1 MPRGNKDDVLKYRL
15 PIPPIE
21 EQERI
26 VSQIDA
32 LEQEI
37 AKARI
42 LIKNA
47 AGEKQAIL
55 NKYL

>member
-1 MPRGNKDDVLKYRL
+1 MPRGNKEDMLKYRL
-15 PIPPIE
+15 PIPPID
-21 EQERI
+21 EQKRI

-37 AKARI
+37 AKARN
-42 LIKNA
+42 LINNA

-55 NKYL
+55 DKYL

>member
-1 MPRGNKDDVLKYRL
+1 MPRGNKEDILKYRL
-15 PIPPIE
+15 PIPPID
-21 EQERI
+21 EQKRI

-37 AKARI
+37 AKARS

-47 AGEKQAIL
+47 AGEKQTIL
-55 NKYL
+55 DKYL

>member
-1 MPRGNKDDVLKYRL
+1 MPRGNKEDILKYRL
-15 PIPPIE
+15 PIPPID
-21 EQERI
+21 EQKRI

-37 AKARI
+37 AKARS

-55 NKYL
+55 DKYL

>member
-1 MPRGNKDDVLKYRL
+1 MPRGNKEDILKYRL

-21 EQERI
+21 EQKRI
-26 VSQIDA
+26 VSHIDA

-37 AKARI
+37 AKARS

-55 NKYL
+55 DKYL